1 LNRSALKQK
10 ARRRTT
16 RYHRSPLMADQTTK
30 LDVHAREAAHS
41 RETRRLRRSGQVPG
55 VLYGGGEAPVAFAV
69 NERTLRH
76 ALAARGAVLELS
88 VDGGSATPAVLKD
101 AQRHPVRG
109 ELMHVDLL
117 RVDLNVAIQAP
128 VTVELVG
135 SEEAPGVVEGGI
147 LEHVTREVNVE
158 ALPNDIPETIQVDVS
173 KLEMNGTLSLGDI
186 DAPKGITLLDDPETT
201 ILASITPPSVAPE
214 ADEVETETEVVGEG
228 AGEAEGSAEDA
239 EASEVPEDAGEGE

>member
-1 LNRSALKQK
+1 
-10 ARRRTT
+10 
-16 RYHRSPLMADQTTK
+16 MADQTTK

-55 VLYGGGEAPVAFAV
+55 VLYGGDEAPVAFSV

-76 ALAARGAVLELS
+76 ALAAKGAVLELTI
-88 VDGGSATPAVLKD
+88 DGKAGTPAVLKD
-101 AQRHPVRG
+101 AQRHPLRG
-109 ELMHVDLL
+109 DLMHVDLL

-135 SEEAPGVVEGGI
+135 QDEAPGIVEGGI

-158 ALPNDIPETIQVDVS
+158 ALPTDIPETIQVDVS

-186 DAPKGITLLDDPETT
+186 SAPQGITLLDDPETT
-201 ILASITPPSVAPE
+201 ILASITPPSVSTE
-214 ADEVETETEVVGEG
+214 ADDEVETETEVVGEG
-228 AGEAEGSAEDA
+228 GEAAADGDAEGGDEAASDESAE
-239 EASEVPEDAGEGE
+239 

>member
-1 LNRSALKQK
+1 
-10 ARRRTT
+10 
-16 RYHRSPLMADQTTK
+16 MADQTTK

-41 RETRRLRRSGQVPG
+41 RETRRLRRAGQVPG
-55 VLYGGGEAPVAFAV
+55 VLYGGGEGPVAFAV

-88 VDGGSATPAVLKD
+88 VDGGASTPAVLKD

-109 ELMHVDLL
+109 DLMHVDLL
-117 RVDLNVAIQAP
+117 RVDLNVAIQSP

-135 SEEAPGVVEGGI
+135 IEEAPGVVEGGI

-158 ALPNDIPETIQVDVS
+158 ALPTDIPESIQVDVS
-173 KLEMNGTLSLGDI
+173 KLEMNGTLALGEVT
-186 DAPKGITLLDDPETT
+186 APAGLTLLDDPETT

-214 ADEVETETEVVGEG
+214 PEDELETETEVVGEG
-228 AGEAEGSAEDA
+228 AEAEGEGAEGGDEAASDESAE
-239 EASEVPEDAGEGE
+239 

>member
-1 LNRSALKQK
+1 
-10 ARRRTT
+10 
-16 RYHRSPLMADQTTK
+16 MASQNTK

-55 VLYGGGEAPVAFAV
+55 VLYGGNEGPVSFAV
-69 NERTLRH
+69 AERTLRH
-76 ALAARGAVLELS
+76 ALAAKGAVLELS
-88 VDGGSATPAVLKD
+88 VDGGASTPAVLKD

-109 ELMHVDLL
+109 DLMHVDLL

-135 SEEAPGVVEGGI
+135 SEEAPGVIEGGI

-173 KLEMNGTLSLGDI
+173 KLEMNGTLALGDVT
-186 DAPKGITLLDDPETT
+186 APNGVTLIDDPETT
-201 ILASITPPSVAPE
+201 IIASITPPSVSTE
-214 ADEVETETEVVGEG
+214 SDDEVETETEVVGEG
-228 AGEAEGSAEDA
+228 GGDAAEAEAEGDEPAADGDA
-239 EASEVPEDAGEGE
+239 E